1 MHDIQL
7 HLTNAQFKK
16 AVGGKSF
23 QLTNTQLTN
32 PDKNITLSFSNKS
45 DYSKLMRNTRNGIGY
60 RFMPSKFSVEESFD
74 GGYIDGN
81 VGKTVKKTAKNKGN
95 LVFNNAAERM
105 AHVRSCKKNNCKKS
119 ENVDEEIIDGGK
131 FKIGRAIKRGVRKV
145 RKNVNKTVKSA
156 TKTANNVAN
165 NTVKTYN
172 TVSNNKHVKAGAK
185 VVKKQ
190 SIKLAKAGAKE
201 IGKQASDKLIDLG
214 FDAASAAANYVV
226 PGSDEILEPVM
237 KKGKQAAK
245 KKARAG
251 INKMNGKE
259 FNNINIKG
267 SGISYAPTM
276 HFEKN
281 VNQIT
286 EKNHSKG
293 TIKGKGFLL

>member
-23 QLTNTQLTN
+23 QLSNAQLTN

-74 GGYIDGN
+74 GGYIDAN
-81 VGKTVKKTAKNKGN
+81 LGKTTKKQGDN
-95 LVFNNAAERM
+95 LVFNAEKTKTSASDRM
-105 AHVRSCKKNNCKKS
+105 AHVRSCKKNCKKS
-119 ENVDEEIIDGGK
+119 ESEEIIDGGK
-131 FKIGRAIKRGVRKV
+131 FKIGRAIKRGVRKA
-145 RKNVNKTVKSA
+145 KKTVNKTAKTV
-156 TKTANNVAN
+156 TKTANNTAN

-172 TVSNNKHVKAGAK
+172 NVANNKHVKASAK

-190 SIKLAKAGAKE
+190 SVKLAKAGAKE
-201 IGKQASDKLIDLG
+201 LGKMAADKAIDLG
-214 FDAASAAANYVV
+214 FEGLKYGANYAGV
-226 PGSDEILEPVM
+226 PDEISDKVLDKT
-237 KKGKQAAK
+237 KKIAK

-251 INKMNGKE
+251 IDKMNGKE
-259 FNNINIKG
+259 HRQFTG
-267 SGISYAPTM
+267 SGLGNTVALHS
-276 HFEKN
+276 
-281 VNQIT
+281 
-286 EKNHSKG
+286 EKNHQVNDNIMEKNNKKT